1 MLFPQQMVAAAVD
14 SSLRSMRSEQLP
26 PRLQPLMQGVQL
38 IQEQPKKEE
47 DYSEDE
53 EILYLDED
61 EEDVPT
67 MQPNIV
73 IKTEEEEDFK
83 LEDVVQQPQIQEYLR
98 KIREQGEKKIR

>member
-1 MLFPQQMVAAAVD
+1 
-14 SSLRSMRSEQLP
+14 
-26 PRLQPLMQGVQL
+26 MQGVQL